1 MPSNAH
7 VGRGE
12 RLCLIANVMHPP
24 GLQVR
29 WGAATQANCVS
40 LGWQHSIKRWGVSR
54 SRPRGGLHLKRGHMS
69 TTFKK
74 SGVNF
79 AKESDAACQPG
90 LRDRVRNLEYR
101 LFEVAFERDQ
111 LAAVVTSKREAI
123 DRLTERRDLL
133 EVDLCLLKEAVRQQ
147 MRLLVK
153 VGEIDR
159 ETANLMLE
167 NLGLRTFRRKYRVS
181 FEVAVDGFEGGSEL
195 HAEDVREL
203 LERVAG
209 GEGSLLSE
217 AELGALAVESAGIF

>member
-1 MPSNAH
+1 
-7 VGRGE
+7 
-12 RLCLIANVMHPP
+12 
-24 GLQVR
+24 
-29 WGAATQANCVS
+29 
-40 LGWQHSIKRWGVSR
+40 
-54 SRPRGGLHLKRGHMS
+54 MS